1 MNDGYRD
8 VDEVRFAA
16 MTTTPDFLGSLS
28 SGGEKMDAY
37 HGRISRNKG
46 SRETERERR

>member
-1 MNDGYRD
+1 MWWRML
-8 VDEVRFAA
+8 DEVSFAA

-28 SGGEKMDAY
+28 SKDEKIDAY
-37 HGRISRNKG
+37 HGWISRNKG